1 MALLYSFPNL
11 EPVSYFMTC
20 SKCCFLTLRF
30 LRKQVR
36 WSDTPISLRIFQF
49 VVIHTLKGFSIVNE
63 TEDVFLEF
71 PCFLHDPMNVGNL
84 IFGSSSFTKYSLYIY
99 KLLVHVL
106 LKPSLKDFEHILAS
120 MWNEHNCM
128 VVWTFFGIAGL
139 WHWNEN
145 WPFSVSWTLCIFQ
158 ICWHT
163 ECSTLT
169 ASSFRTIK

>member
-11 EPVSYFMTC
+11 EPVSYSMTC

-120 MWNEHNCM
+120 M
-128 VVWTFFGIAGL
+128 
-139 WHWNEN
+139 
-145 WPFSVSWTLCIFQ
+145 
-158 ICWHT
+158 
-163 ECSTLT
+163 
-169 ASSFRTIK
+169 